1 MAGEYIW
8 ENKKSQN
15 TRLKIVKNTH
25 CKLIALP
32 PKLCDLDK
40 QKHDEDV
47 KEWFWIGE
55 NGLEVKIF
63 DNPCG
68 TCGSPC
74 CFFQKN
80 KSKLKQ
86 IVKKAEKID
95 TKSNE
100 SKRYQCYNDG
110 AVQCG
115 LNQGEGIRSRLGF
128 CFVNLV
134 RTKFPSEEYTGFRY
148 SERQKKYGV

>member
-15 TRLKIVKNTH
+15 TRLKIVKNTQ

-55 NGLEVKIF
+55 NGWEVKIF

-74 CFFQKN
+74 
-80 KSKLKQ
+80 
-86 IVKKAEKID
+86 
-95 TKSNE
+95 
-100 SKRYQCYNDG
+100 
-110 AVQCG
+110 
-115 LNQGEGIRSRLGF
+115 
-128 CFVNLV
+128 
-134 RTKFPSEEYTGFRY
+134 
-148 SERQKKYGV
+148 